1 VPIEPNI
8 AEIINRATKGLVD
21 SGMSEPMGEF
31 VTTVS
36 ACLLTLASQID
47 RLRSELIARGIE
59 VSL

>member
-1 VPIEPNI
+1 
-8 AEIINRATKGLVD
+8 
-21 SGMSEPMGEF
+21 MGEF